1 MGGRK
6 AGDERGR
13 GRGGKGGIRNRGKVL
28 HTKSISKLRFLTIK
42 QKTKCAIL
50 RVIKCFPK
58 YVESIL

>member
-42 QKTKCAIL
+42 QKTKCQL
-50 RVIKCFPK
+50 RMIPIGETYANYK
-58 YVESIL
+58 